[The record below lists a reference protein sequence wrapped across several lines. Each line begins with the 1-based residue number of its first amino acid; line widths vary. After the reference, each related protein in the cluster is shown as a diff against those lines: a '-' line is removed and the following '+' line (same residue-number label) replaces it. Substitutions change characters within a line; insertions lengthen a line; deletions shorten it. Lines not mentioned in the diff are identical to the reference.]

1 MSDIKNTN
9 IIFFVLLYC
18 LYLSLIHLFSL
29 VNLGPLSSFLTFFL
43 VTLTY
48 IIIAFPLAF
57 ISIFKSDYKSITLVL
72 SIIFV
77 SRVLL
82 GFFHQIIFFGVDY
95 FQDPSNFIGIYEAE
109 WMHNLLIK
117 YSDPNSE
124 LAPFF
129 SFSIMSE
136 DGIMRD
142 KSAELH
148 FYNSIIYKS
157 FGNYSY
163 NIIIWNSLHIM
174 LISAF
179 LSFIALSL
187 TKSNIIAFRTL
198 VLSAFY
204 PNGLFTNMMYR
215 DITGL
220 AFLCFGCLIFI
231 ISSQKGTIQF
241 VLSILVFCVC
251 GYLLREPYFALI
263 FVTCCFIGL
272 KKVSK
277 ENPITLGFVI
287 LLGSIILILSV
298 YTIIQISF
306 FRYSVGDSPVAFGAY
321 QLIKNIKI
329 FILGPFP
336 FYQFF
341 TKVHGFE
348 FQAQHYPLIIYNWII
363 FYIIFTNIRQILKTK
378 LSSLFFISMGF
389 LTSLV
394 LFSAHLH
401 IDYMVPGIIFLIPII
416 ANFKFPI
423 KTLLLFSTIIYLSL
437 NLFYFIFSMILTGN
451 PFMGIFS

>member
-1 MSDIKNTN
+1 
-9 IIFFVLLYC
+9 
-18 LYLSLIHLFSL
+18 
-29 VNLGPLSSFLTFFL
+29 
-43 VTLTY
+43 
-48 IIIAFPLAF
+48 
-57 ISIFKSDYKSITLVL
+57 
-72 SIIFV
+72 
-77 SRVLL
+77 
-82 GFFHQIIFFGVDY
+82 
-95 FQDPSNFIGIYEAE
+95 
-109 WMHNLLIK
+109 
-117 YSDPNSE
+117 
-124 LAPFF
+124 
-129 SFSIMSE
+129 MSE

-287 LLGSIILILSV
+287 LLGSIILFLSV

-306 FRYSVGDSPVAFGAY
+306 FRYTVGDSPVAFGAY

-363 FYIIFTNIRQILKTK
+363 FYIVLTNIRQILKTK
-378 LSSLFFISMGF
+378 LSSLLFISLGF
-389 LTSLV
+389 LSSLI

-437 NLFYFIFSMILTGN
+437 NLLLYFFDDFN
-451 PFMGIFS
+451 R